1 MTADDTRFRD
11 RTYDFGGSSGELLNI
26 PSANPVNHH
35 QAITDP
41 AGCEPVDLDARL
53 FVPDATDG
61 RPPATVIVVPGSLGV
76 GPNHEQHAE
85 TLFDAG
91 FAVCL
96 LDPFG
101 PRAVTS
107 TVAQQTQYSFA
118 ASAFDVLATLQ
129 VLRERPD
136 LDPTRIGAQGHSR
149 GGSAVTIAAHRR
161 FADPI
166 VGPDI
171 ALAAVYAVYP
181 WCGQQFLDA
190 AIGSTRYR
198 AIIGDRDEWCSVQE
212 VQAQVNALRQRNADA
227 TVRVVGGGAHSFDR
241 HEELHTIQEASVA
254 PSAPTVWLDDD
265 GSMIIPQAGE
275 PDPTATDRDAFMA
288 AIEAGHGRR
297 GAAIGGVGDQPA
309 LFNADMLAFHHS
321 WSS

>member
-1 MTADDTRFRD
+1 VTADDTRFRD

-129 VLRERPD
+129 VLRERPG